1 MVVPRSGYHFQLPAW
16 RGIEL
21 LCDSG
26 TFHEMFT
33 NLKTADPLG
42 FNKGIPYL
50 EEIEKNQKKTG
61 LDKAVACGSAKLNGI
76 DIALTVP
83 LEFSFPTIISFFP
96 NYYIFLIFILK
107 NYLIFNMIISKC
119 NLIKNNFISMLH
131 L

>member
-76 DIALTVP
+76 DITLTVP

-96 NYYIFLIFILK
+96 NHYIFLSQLLYFSNLYIKKL
-107 NYLIFNMIISKC
+107 FNI
-119 NLIKNNFISMLH
+119 
-131 L
+131 

>member
-76 DIALTVP
+76 DITLTVP

-96 NYYIFLIFILK
+96 NHYILLSQPLYLSFPTIIF
-107 NYLIFNMIISKC
+107 F
-119 NLIKNNFISMLH
+119 
-131 L
+131 